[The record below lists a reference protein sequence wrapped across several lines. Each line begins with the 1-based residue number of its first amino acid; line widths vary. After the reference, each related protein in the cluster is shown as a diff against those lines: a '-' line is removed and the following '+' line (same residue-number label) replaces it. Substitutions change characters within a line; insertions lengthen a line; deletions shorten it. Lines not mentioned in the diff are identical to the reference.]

1 MTMVGFTAMRAGAV
15 LVLLASALAGVA
27 EAQRTPKGARR
38 PGFCTGGLFTLTAGQ
53 VKFHVS
59 LDDTELEPAALV
71 LMRLLDQDGLVVSS
85 RHVQLQPG
93 QSATLEHTGAGL
105 FRVQAETV
113 DLLPL
118 GTRVSDR
125 RKVVGIV
132 EVFDDFR
139 IVIPVDCAE
148 PAGQGKIPG

>member
-1 MTMVGFTAMRAGAV
+1 MIGFTAMRAGAV

-27 EAQRTPKGARR
+27 EAQRAPPGARR
-38 PGFCTGGLFTLTAGQ
+38 PGYCTGGLFTLTAGQ

-59 LDDTELEPAALV
+59 LDDTELEPAGTRPHAPA
-71 LMRLLDQDGLVVSS
+71 RSGRPRRVVAAACSCSPDSPRRSS
-85 RHVQLQPG
+85 TQGRACSVCRPKPL
-93 QSATLEHTGAGL
+93 
-105 FRVQAETV
+105 

-139 IVIPVDCAE
+139 T
-148 PAGQGKIPG
+148 